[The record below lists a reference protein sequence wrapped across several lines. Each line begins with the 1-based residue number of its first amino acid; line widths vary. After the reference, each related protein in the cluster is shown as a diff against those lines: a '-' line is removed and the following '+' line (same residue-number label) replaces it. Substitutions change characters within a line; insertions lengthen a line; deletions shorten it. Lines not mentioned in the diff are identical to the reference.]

1 MRLKFKIMSLHLH
14 QRKIMSSWHKTLL
27 APFTY
32 FYCRIRIQLHR
43 MQFTYF
49 LYQFFTFYSF
59 YFLHFLTYF
68 LIFFNQWLILKV
80 IYLRLS
86 ISIIDSN
93 WHCTKSQFIII
104 SFHIHFNYICQDCLT
119 NVGLQS
125 AMPNVKCCTFY
136 ILFPISCCFW
146 CFLMFSFI
154 VIRNAKPQK
163 WQ

>member
-1 MRLKFKIMSLHLH
+1 M
-14 QRKIMSSWHKTLL
+14 
-27 APFTY
+27 
-32 FYCRIRIQLHR
+32 HR

-49 LYQFFTFYSF
+49 LYKFFTFYSF
-59 YFLHFLTYF
+59 YFLLFLTYF

-80 IYLRLS
+80 IFLRLS

-136 ILFPISCCFW
+136 ILFPISCCF
-146 CFLMFSFI
+146 LVFSNVLFYCNTKCKTPKMAI
-154 VIRNAKPQK
+154 I
-163 WQ
+163 